1 MSSSDQKEKD
11 RDEIQENFKRLQAI
25 TEQNAKAIAENSKKT
40 NESIEKTRAI
50 TEANAKA
57 IAENA
62 KKTQAIIEENAK
74 NTAEWRE
81 KTEKLVEGRFG
92 NEWGDFVE
100 VITKENLAR
109 LLKERGFHVHR
120 IYGNVTDKENQKW
133 ELDAV
138 AINGE
143 EIVVIEA
150 KASLS
155 AKDVKLFVEK
165 KLPKIREYLPEHKD
179 KKIYGG
185 VSYLKSK
192 TEVSDKQTDEEG
204 KNAAQY
210 ALEQGLFVIS
220 VTGDT
225 ACMLNDKSFVPKA
238 F

>member
-1 MSSSDQKEKD
+1 MNDKDQKEKD
-11 RDEIQENFKRLQAI
+11 MAEIRENFKRLQAI
-25 TEQNAKAIAENSKKT
+25 
-40 NESIEKTRAI
+40 IEA
-50 TEANAKA
+50 
-57 IAENA
+57 
-62 KKTQAIIEENAK
+62 NAK

-100 VITKENLAR
+100 VITRENLDR
-109 LLKERGFHVHR
+109 LLRERGLNVHR
-120 IYGNVTDKENQKW
+120 IYGNVTDKKNQKW

-138 AINGE
+138 AINRE
-143 EIVVIEA
+143 EIVVVEA

-155 AKDVKLFVEK
+155 AKDVKLFIEK

-179 KKIYGG
+179 KKIYGA

-192 TEVSDKQTDEEG
+192 TEVSDVQTNDEG

-220 VTGDT
+220 VAGDT
-225 ACMLNDKSFVPKA
+225 ANMINDKSFVPKA

>member
-1 MSSSDQKEKD
+1 MPFGANRPLGRKGMSSSDQKEKD
-11 RDEIQENFKRLQAI
+11 RAEIQENFKRLQAI
-25 TEQNAKAIAENSKKT
+25 TEKNAKMAAE
-40 NESIEKTRAI
+40 
-50 TEANAKA
+50 NAKA

-62 KKTQAIIEENAK
+62 KKTQAIIEANAK
-74 NTAEWRE
+74 NTAEWRK

-100 VITKENLAR
+100 VMTRENLDR
-109 LLKERGFHVHR
+109 LLRERGFHVHR
-120 IYGNVTDKENQKW
+120 IYGNVADTKNQKW

-143 EIVVIEA
+143 EVVVVEA

-155 AKDVKLFVEK
+155 AKDVKLFIEK

-179 KKIYGG
+179 KKIYGA

-204 KNAAQY
+204 KNAVQY

-220 VTGDT
+220 VAGDS
-225 ACMLNDKSFVPKA
+225 ASMINDKSFVPKA